1 MEPLLDG
8 AGQWEGAWEMTA
20 RINHL
25 TIISEDAYA
34 LGRYYHGFFQM
45 RPVDGRGC
53 TDDVSIGDGRIGLNI
68 KPRVAGHPAQLD
80 HFGIDVDDLAL
91 VQARIRE
98 GFPTV
103 GWVERAPGVIATHD
117 PVGNV
122 LVVGERR
129 AEGRDGFYEARGESQ
144 DRIIDHVALRVRN
157 PQRVVE
163 FYAKVFD
170 LRPLDAPPAGDN
182 VYLTDGQVTLV
193 IIPWRLSD
201 FEDTGISA
209 KGLDHI
215 GFKVESI
222 AALKADLARVTAR
235 NPRFQPSETVV
246 GRGKEGAGR
255 LAMFKRTCPLGCHH
269 MADSDGLLLD
279 VRE

>member
-1 MEPLLDG
+1 
-8 AGQWEGAWEMTA
+8 MTA

-25 TIISEDAYA
+25 TIVSEDNYA
-34 LGRYYHGFFQM
+34 LGRYYQGFFHM
-45 RPVDGRGC
+45 RPVASRGPA
-53 TDDVSIGDGRIGLNI
+53 DDVSIGDGRVALNI
-68 KPRVAGHPAQLD
+68 KPRVSGHPAQLD
-80 HFGIDVDDLAL
+80 HFGIEVDDLAL

-98 GFPTV
+98 GFPS
-103 GWVERAPGVIATHD
+103 VEWIERSPGVISTHD

-122 LVVGERR
+122 IVVAQTG
-129 AEGRDGFYEARGESQ
+129 AKDRDGFYEAQGGAQ
-144 DRIIDHVALRVRN
+144 DRVVDHFALRVRR
-157 PQRVVE
+157 PQLVAE

-170 LRPLDAPPAGDN
+170 LSALKDPPAGDN
-182 VYLTDGQVTLV
+182 LYLTDGQVTLV
-193 IIPWRLSD
+193 IIPWRLGD

-209 KGLDHI
+209 RGMDHI
-215 GFKVESI
+215 GFRVESI
-222 AALKADLARVTAR
+222 NALKSDIARVVER

-269 MADSDGLLLD
+269 MADRDGLLLD